1 MTTANNK
8 DLVKQFYDALAT
20 SDVDAFLAI
29 QHDDV
34 AYNVHGRTP
43 VSGCFTGKAFVV
55 ETVMPQVFDNLQME
69 TFNFSKKWKI
79 MCADENSVVAFM
91 EADGLAKNGER
102 YNQFYCHLFEF
113 RAYKIAAVWEFFDS
127 VLAQR
132 ALFNNPL
139 TKDEPN
145 PVSPFDF

>member
-1 MTTANNK
+1 
-8 DLVKQFYDALAT
+8 
-20 SDVDAFLAI
+20 
-29 QHDDV
+29 
-34 AYNVHGRTP
+34 
-43 VSGCFTGKAFVV
+43 
-55 ETVMPQVFDNLQME
+55 ME

-113 RAYKIAAVWEFFDS
+113 REDKIAAVWEFFDS
-127 VLAQR
+127 ALAQR

-139 TKDEPN
+139 IKDEPD
-145 PVSPFDF
+145 PVSSFDF